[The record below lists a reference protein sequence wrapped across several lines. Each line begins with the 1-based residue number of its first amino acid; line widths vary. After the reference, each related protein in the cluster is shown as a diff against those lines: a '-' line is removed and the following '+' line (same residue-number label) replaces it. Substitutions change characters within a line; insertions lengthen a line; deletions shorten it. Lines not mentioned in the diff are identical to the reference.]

1 MTGNIRFDFFRLS
14 AKYRII
20 LFIYIV
26 GFMVGVTTHSID
38 LIKGGFLPYDHVSL
52 WKNIYWT
59 SLTLLDFAI
68 CIILMLKIK
77 WGLIL
82 ANLIMISDV
91 LINTSLL
98 SLFNGY
104 KIAMQITFC
113 LFVMITTPLIFYDLR
128 R

>member
-1 MTGNIRFDFFRLS
+1 MTDSVRFGLS
-14 AKYRII
+14 KISAGHRFLLYM
-20 LFIYIV
+20 YVV
-26 GFMVGVTTHSID
+26 GFMVGVTTHTID
-38 LIKGGFLPYDHVSL
+38 LIKGGFLPYDHVPL

-59 SLTLLDFAI
+59 SLTLLDFAV
-68 CIILMLKIK
+68 CVILMIKIN

-82 ANLIMISDV
+82 ANLILISDV

-98 SLFNGY
+98 TLFNGY

-113 LFVMITTPLIFYDLR
+113 LFVMITTPLIFNDLR